1 MNVSVDR
8 EAIVKK
14 IAGQNEQALR
24 MGLMFN
30 QQTKESAVEPAETV
44 DLKTESALGIMAA
57 SDLALAED
65 EESMLHLL
73 DTLNWSKQQVGSF
86 LQVLAEGS

>member
-1 MNVSVDR
+1 MNVDR
-8 EAIVKK
+8 EAIVRK
-14 IAGQNEQALR
+14 ISGNNEQALR

-30 QQTKESAVEPAETV
+30 QQTKEATQEPAATV

-73 DTLNWSKQQVGSF
+73 DTMNWSNQQVGSF

>member
-1 MNVSVDR
+1 MKVDR

-14 IAGQNEQALR
+14 IAGHNDQALR

-30 QQTKESAVEPAETV
+30 QQTKEATAELAVTV

-65 EESMLHLL
+65 QESMLHLL
-73 DTLNWSKQQVGSF
+73 DTLNWSNQQVGSF
-86 LQVLAEGS
+86 LQVLAERS

>member
-1 MNVSVDR
+1 MNVDR

-30 QQTKESAVEPAETV
+30 QQTKESTAEPAETV